1 MATETME
8 TGQTGGECGQ
18 KRSNPPPSPTKKSPE
33 KKLPK
38 TTLEVAGGV
47 PTMPAPSTG
56 TNTPRSEAS
65 TTDTKLDPNAA
76 VMEALLAKISSLE
89 ALVLQQQQQQHG
101 KSSPMMVVT
110 PLSSKLSSPSTA
122 PTPSSAPMRAS
133 NEGSTETLS
142 PQGDADDEED
152 ETTNEPANAEA
163 STEADDMIVMPGTGT
178 KATSPNKGYDTFLLH
193 ASYMHVCGA
202 PLVLSDLNMFNL
214 R

>member
-1 MATETME
+1 MATETKE

-47 PTMPAPSTG
+47 PMMPAPSTG

-65 TTDTKLDPNAA
+65 TADTKLDPNAA

-89 ALVLQQQQQQHG
+89 ALVLQQQQ
-101 KSSPMMVVT
+101 KSSPMMVET
-110 PLSSKLSSPSTA
+110 PPPSKFSSPSTR
-122 PTPSSAPMRAS
+122 PTPSSNPMLAS
-133 NEGSTETLS
+133 AEGSTETPS
-142 PQGDADDEED
+142 PQGEADDEEG

-163 STEADDMIVMPGTGT
+163 STDAEDMIVMPGTGT

-202 PLVLSDLNMFNL
+202 PPCT
-214 R
+214 